1 MAMFCTKC
9 GAQNSDEAAFCRKC
23 GSAFEG
29 EEVETRVAAR
39 GGASLTNDT
48 DDHGQEVIFT
58 VSPTVKF
65 VMAGYGLA
73 VLLAFLFV
81 GLFSIVLPGVS
92 PLIAVLIGLLFLIVP
107 AYYHLRQKLVRY
119 SLTDTT
125 IEIDRG
131 LISRSTQNVPL
142 RRIQDVTVSATF
154 MQRLLGFGDIVVDN
168 ASETGGKV
176 VLDNI
181 DSPRKYADLLL
192 KQMRRLDR

>member
-1 MAMFCTKC
+1 MFCTKC

-39 GGASLTNDT
+39 GGISLTNDT

-92 PLIAVLIGLLFLIVP
+92 PLIAVLIGLLFLLVP